1 MQPGRPGQRH
11 VAHHHVTSPR
21 RAAGQLRRRGTSRAA
36 QLRAAR
42 RLTVVLILLVG
53 GISHG
58 GPAGAALFNGFFIQ
72 VSPVESTLG
81 QFTTMDI
88 SADGTDLGERL
99 TITLQGRQ
107 IASGETGTGDP
118 RNSDALVL
126 NGVAIPAG
134 LATCG
139 ANTVNLVWIG
149 QVQASTTVQVY
160 CPTVQV
166 TPNPINSAGGPAQF
180 TVTGTGFPQLRDVEL
195 ALDGAGSSFTDVLT
209 DRTGAFTKPT
219 SRPQLACGPHTLTG
233 TGASGQ
239 VVIESVRP
247 SAVEP
252 FPTLPASTTF
262 SVTGC
267 AGAPGQLKL
276 TANPAVFVEGSYT
289 HVTGT
294 GFVPGQPVTLAWQ
307 SPAGAALTACSP
319 TADSAPPLV
328 ADAKGSLDT
337 FCFAAP
343 HEILGAAQ
351 IVATQ
356 TTTQGAAQSTQHAA
370 APVVI
375 EGGSMQPS
383 SGEQLIFR
391 R

>member
-1 MQPGRPGQRH
+1 M
-11 VAHHHVTSPR
+11 TSPR
-21 RAAGQLRRRGTSRAA
+21 LAAGHLRRRGAA
-36 QLRAAR
+36 HAAELRAAR
-42 RLTVVLILLVG
+42 RLAVVLILLVG
-53 GISHG
+53 GISRG
-58 GPAGAALFNGFFIQ
+58 GPAGAVLFEGFFIQ
-72 VSPVESTLG
+72 VSPVETTLG
-81 QFTTMDI
+81 QFTAMDI
-88 SADGTDLGERL
+88 TADGTDLGERL

-118 RNSDALVL
+118 QNGDALVL
-126 NGVAIPAG
+126 NGVSVPAG

-139 ANTVNLVWIG
+139 ANTVDLVWIG

-160 CPTVQV
+160 CPTVKV
-166 TPNPINSAGGPAQF
+166 TPDPVDSGGGPAQF
-180 TVTGTGFPQLRDVEL
+180 TVTGTGFPQFRAVSLS
-195 ALDGAGSSFTDVLT
+195 LDAATSAFAGVIT
-209 DRTGAFTKPT
+209 DRTGAFVKQT
-219 SRPQLACGPHTLTG
+219 SRPQLACGTHTLTA

-239 VVIESVRP
+239 AVIESVRA
-247 SAVEP
+247 SAVDP

-262 SVTGC
+262 SANGC
-267 AGAPGQLKL
+267 AGPPGQPKL
-276 TANPAVFVEGSYT
+276 VANPAVFVAGSYT

-328 ADAKGSLDT
+328 ADAKGGIDT

-343 HEILGAAQ
+343 HEVLGAAQ

-383 SGEQLIFR
+383 SGGELVFR

>member
-1 MQPGRPGQRH
+1 M
-11 VAHHHVTSPR
+11 TSPR
-21 RAAGQLRRRGTSRAA
+21 RAAGQLRRRGRSQAA
-36 QLRAAR
+36 ELRAAR
-42 RLTVVLILLVG
+42 RLAAVLILLAG
-53 GISHG
+53 GVSHG
-58 GPAGAALFNGFFIQ
+58 GPAGAALFAGFFIQ
-72 VSPVESTLG
+72 VSPVETTLG

-88 SADGTDLGERL
+88 TADGTDLGERL
-99 TITLQGRQ
+99 TITLRGQQ

-118 RNSDALVL
+118 QNSDALVL
-126 NGVAIPAG
+126 NGVAVPAG

-160 CPTVQV
+160 CPTVKV
-166 TPNPINSAGGPAQF
+166 TPDPINSAGGPAQF
-180 TVTGTGFPQLRDVEL
+180 TVTGTGYPPLRDVAL
-195 ALDGAGSSFTDVLT
+195 ALDGAGSSFTGVVT
-209 DRTGAFTKPT
+209 DRTGAFVKPT

-239 VVIESVRP
+239 PVIESVRP

-252 FPTLPASTTF
+252 FPVLPASTTF

-276 TANPAVFVEGSYT
+276 TANPAVFIEGSYT

-307 SPAGAALTACSP
+307 SPAGATLSACSP
-319 TADSAPPLV
+319 TADPAPPPV
-328 ADAKGSLDT
+328 ADAKGDLDT

-351 IVATQ
+351 IAASQ
-356 TTTQGAAQSTQHAA
+356 TTTQGAVQSTQHAA

>member
-1 MQPGRPGQRH
+1 MSQSAE
-11 VAHHHVTSPR
+11 V
-21 RAAGQLRRRGTSRAA
+21 
-36 QLRAAR
+36 RAAR
-42 RLTVVLILLVG
+42 RLAVVLVLLVG
-53 GISHG
+53 GIGHG

-72 VSPVESTLG
+72 VSPVETTLG
-81 QFTTMDI
+81 QFTTMDLT
-88 SADGTDLGERL
+88 ATGTDLGERL

-118 RNSDALVL
+118 QNSDALVL
-126 NGVAIPAG
+126 NGVAVPPG

-139 ANTVNLVWIG
+139 SNTVSVVWIG

-160 CPTVQV
+160 CPTVKV
-166 TPNPINSAGGPAQF
+166 TPDPINSAGGPAQF
-180 TVTGTGFPQLRDVEL
+180 TVTGTGFPQFRDVSL
-195 ALDGAGSSFTDVLT
+195 ALDGAGSAFTDVIT
-209 DRTGAFTKPT
+209 DRTGAFVKPT
-219 SRPQLACGPHTLTG
+219 SRPQLPCGAHTLTA

-239 VVIESVRP
+239 AVIESVRP
-247 SAVEP
+247 LAVDP
-252 FPTLPASTTF
+252 FPTIPASTTF

-276 TANPAVFVEGSYT
+276 TANPSVFVEGSYT

-294 GFVPGQPVTLAWQ
+294 GFVPGQPVALAWQ
-307 SPAGAALTACSP
+307 SPTGATLAACSP

-328 ADAKGSLDT
+328 ADAKGGVDT

-356 TTTQGAAQSTQHAA
+356 AAQHAA

-383 SGEQLIFR
+383 SGDQLIFR